1 MKSHSMKRIFT
12 LFVLFAGLL
21 SYGSLEAAPT
31 KLVVRAKA
39 KDAKFVGTSMGG
51 ARVVVR
57 DAETGKVL
65 AEGLTAGGTG
75 NTRTIMLEP
84 MKRFGRIADGAA
96 KFEATI
102 DIDEPRLVDID
113 VEAPYI
119 HKDNMIKSSTQI
131 WLIPGRDM
139 AGDGI
144 IIEIPGFSVDAVSPA
159 KATLVNNKAVIS
171 IQARIVMI

>member
-1 MKSHSMKRIFT
+1 MKSHSMKKIFT

-39 KDAKFVGTSMGG
+39 KDSKFVGTSMGG

-84 MKRFGRIADGAA
+84 MKRFGRIAEGAA

-102 DIDEPRLVDID
+102 DID